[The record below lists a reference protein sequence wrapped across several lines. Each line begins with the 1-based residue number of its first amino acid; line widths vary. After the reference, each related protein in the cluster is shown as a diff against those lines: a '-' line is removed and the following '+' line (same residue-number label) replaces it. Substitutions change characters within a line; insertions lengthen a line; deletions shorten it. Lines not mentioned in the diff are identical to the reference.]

1 MKVKMYSSEIMS
13 ISSRLLFINHT
24 YRVQQ
29 ITKVIVQVRI
39 QFDRKMTL
47 EVVFLQRDTS
57 KVELFMF
64 QLRRQYLKRSYT
76 LSAMAASLK
85 CAFGS

>member
-13 ISSRLLFINHT
+13 IFPRLLFINHT

-39 QFDRKMTL
+39 HFDRKMTL

-57 KVELFMF
+57 NVELFMSQF
-64 QLRRQYLKRSYT
+64 RRQYLKSSYT
-76 LSAMAASLK
+76 LSATAASLK